1 MSGNSIQEKD
11 IINKIERE
19 KKIIHGA
26 QQLRSKTSNSLVIQ
40 KCVTN
45 IREAQQNIEY
55 LEDSLKKL
63 SLKND
68 QNKNSD
74 DTVEKQHS
82 LDPFFTQSSPNNKKK
97 YNSATSTLRNISSD
111 TTSSNDNTSI
121 RTRDRSSSV
130 SQEPK
135 FTRLELMKYDCPY
148 LGQKIQVMLQQLEF
162 KLQVETQYL
171 AANEKLTK
179 LYQIDGDQRTSI
191 AAETGVQDSKYR
203 VQLLKKALKK
213 YESLNVLPKLDQ
225 IPLNDEEASDENGSQ
240 FNRKQLTGTFTL
252 KISSIRD
259 ADHLASPTFSRKP
272 DTYITVKI
280 DDVERARTK
289 PSRSDSWNDEFE
301 IYVDKGHEVEITV
314 YDRIGETLTP
324 VGIMWILLA
333 DVVED
338 IRKKK
343 QVKQVQN
350 GWAVAQDVIGS
361 NNNSN
366 SNVNKL
372 GYNTDTSTS
381 SIYNS
386 QTDLT
391 LINTQQ
397 LHQTENY
404 EDSNILSQAWL
415 SLEPTGQILLS
426 FGFNK
431 QQTSKKKFIGG
442 LDRHGAIIKRQED
455 VFEQHGH
462 HFVQKNFYN
471 IMCCAYCGD
480 FLRYTGFQ
488 CLDCKFLCHKKCYKQ
503 VVTKCIAKPSSET
516 DLDEHQLNHRIPH
529 RFDAVSNKGTKW
541 CCHCGY
547 ILPWGRKNV
556 KKCTEC
562 GIMCHQNCSHLV
574 PDFCGMDME
583 TANKILTTIKNTK
596 VTKNKQKI
604 VSSSGH
610 AISSSTRY
618 NSSNQKQQSAN
629 SVDMYSGPSMNI
641 NPSSSSYSSSDTY
654 VSDNGSG
661 RKTSDLKPI
670 SALRAPSIKR
680 PPPSMPPINQILG
693 NSSSNSCLPSSA
705 SRVPASQQFLQQ
717 QQHKQQ
723 VQVTIP
729 DIQDRSY
736 ELFDDPDI
744 KRFADEG
751 YKMNLNDN
759 NNNNIINNNVPVL
772 DSLSEHSPEEQDKN
786 MSHASSLSPTKQ
798 RTPEMNNV
806 KYETNSP
813 RGNNVTKDHTSI
825 IEEKLSTVE
834 EVATTPYVSSK
845 VQPTK
850 AGKKKKISLDDFMLL
865 KVLGKGNFGKVL
877 LAQSKN
883 SDQLCAI
890 KVLKKEQLLKNN
902 DMESVKAEK
911 KVFLLAT
918 QAKHPFL
925 TNLYCSFQTENRI
938 YFAME
943 FIGGGD
949 LMWHVQNHR
958 LSVKKAKFF
967 AAEVLLALKYFH
979 DHGVIYRDLK
989 LENILLTP
997 EGHIK
1002 LADYGLCKDEMWYGC
1017 KTSTFC
1023 GTPEFI
1029 APEILKEQ
1037 QYTKSVDWWAF
1048 GVLLYQML
1056 LCQSPFS
1063 GEDEDEVFNAIL
1075 TDEPLYPI
1083 DMAGDIVQIFQGL
1096 LTKDP
1101 ENRLGAGPD
1110 DALEIM
1116 REPFF
1121 RNINFDDILSLRI
1134 RPPFIPQLNGPG
1146 DTQYFEEEYTSAP
1159 PTLTPVNSILNSSM
1173 QEQFRGF
1180 SFIPED
1186 SHL

>member
-1 MSGNSIQEKD
+1 MSSENVYQQD
-11 IINKIERE
+11 IINKINRE
-19 KKIIHGA
+19 QKIIQGA
-26 QQLRSKTSNSLVIQ
+26 QQLRSKTVNALVIQ
-40 KCVTN
+40 KCVAN

-63 SLKND
+63 SLKS
-68 QNKNSD
+68 NKQEENSK
-74 DTVEKQHS
+74 TS
-82 LDPFFTQSSPNNKKK
+82 LDPYFTQKSPNNKKK
-97 YNSATSTLRNISSD
+97 TDSEDDSAEN
-111 TTSSNDNTSI
+111 
-121 RTRDRSSSV
+121 SV
-130 SQEPK
+130 SIKGTRPRSTTISQETNY
-135 FTRLELMKYDCPY
+135 TRLELLKYDCPS

-162 KLQVETQYL
+162 KLQVETQYF

-179 LYQIDGDQRTSI
+179 LYQIDGDQRTSTV
-191 AAETGVQDSKYR
+191 AETGVHDSKFR
-203 VQLLKKALKK
+203 VQLLKRALKK

-225 IPLNDEEASDENGSQ
+225 IPLDAVSGDENISQ
-240 FNRKQLTGTFTL
+240 FHKKQLTGTFTL

-259 ADHLASPTFSRKP
+259 VDHIASPTFSRKP
-272 DTYITVKI
+272 DTFITVKI

-314 YDRIGETLTP
+314 YDKMGDKLTP
-324 VGIMWILLA
+324 VGIMWLLLA
-333 DVVED
+333 DIVED
-338 IRKKK
+338 LRKKK

-361 NNNSN
+361 SKTDG
-366 SNVNKL
+366 SL
-372 GYNTDTSTS
+372 GYNTNTSTT
-381 SIYNS
+381 SIYSS

-391 LINTQQ
+391 LAHNSMSSDQSKAQNTISNSQ
-397 LHQTENY
+397 LNTT
-404 EDSNILSQAWL
+404 SQAWL
-415 SLEPTGQILLS
+415 VLEPTGQILLT

-431 QQTSKKKFIGG
+431 DQTSQKRFIGG

-503 VVTKCIAKPSSET
+503 VVTKCIAKSSSET
-516 DLDEHQLNHRIPH
+516 DLDEQQLNHRIPH

-562 GIMCHQNCSHLV
+562 GIMCHQQCSHLV

-583 TANKILTTIKNTK
+583 TANKILTTIKTTK

-610 AISSSTRY
+610 AISSSPIRY
-618 NSSNQKQQSAN
+618 NQQQKQNLKSADIFPG
-629 SVDMYSGPSMNI
+629 SDTIISHSP
-641 NPSSSSYSSSDTY
+641 SYSSNETY
-654 VSDNGSG
+654 VPDNVIG
-661 RKTSDLKPI
+661 TYNTDNDNAELKPI
-670 SALRAPSIKR
+670 SALRAPSFKR
-680 PPPSMPPINQILG
+680 PPPSMPPLHQILG
-693 NSSSNSCLPSSA
+693 NDSSISSQ
-705 SRVPASQQFLQQ
+705 VPRIVTRPNNQHHYN
-717 QQHKQQ
+717 QQHNQ
-723 VQVTIP
+723 VNIP
-729 DIQDRSY
+729 EIHDRSY
-736 ELFDDPDI
+736 ELFDDPDV
-744 KRFADEG
+744 KKFVEEG
-751 YKMNLNDN
+751 HNVAV
-759 NNNNIINNNVPVL
+759 NNNNIISDTLNKQGSMSPVRQEIFE
-772 DSLSEHSPEEQDKN
+772 SSSIVTEPISKEIKN
-786 MSHASSLSPTKQ
+786 K
-798 RTPEMNNV
+798 R
-806 KYETNSP
+806 NS
-813 RGNNVTKDHTSI
+813 NLNLL
-825 IEEKLSTVE
+825 EEKLKLVE
-834 EVATTPYVSSK
+834 EVSNIPYETPKQSTRK
-845 VQPTK
+845 P
-850 AGKKKKISLDDFMLL
+850 GKKNKVSLDDFLLL

-883 SDQLCAI
+883 SDHLCAI
-890 KVLKKEQLLKNN
+890 KVLKKDQLLKNN

-979 DHGVIYRDLK
+979 DHGVVYRDLK

-1037 QYTKSVDWWAF
+1037 QYTKAVDWWAF

-1056 LCQSPFS
+1056 LSQSPFS

-1101 ENRLGAGPD
+1101 EFRLGAGPD

-1121 RNINFDDILSLRI
+1121 KNIDFDDILNLRI

-1159 PTLTPVNSILNSSM
+1159 PTLTPVNSVLNSSM

-1180 SFIPED
+1180 SYMPDD
-1186 SHL
+1186 SQL

>member
-1 MSGNSIQEKD
+1 MSDKSVQEQD
-11 IINKIERE
+11 II
-19 KKIIHGA
+19 KKIDRERKIIQGA

-40 KCVTN
+40 KCVEN

-63 SLKND
+63 TLKGNQQEVSNENQQKKGD
-68 QNKNSD
+68 QIM
-74 DTVEKQHS
+74 
-82 LDPFFTQSSPNNKKK
+82 DPFFTQSSPTGKKN
-97 YNSATSTLRNISSD
+97 YGNSY
-111 TTSSNDNTSI
+111 DNTSTAD
-121 RTRDRSSSV
+121 RLDRDTIKQSNAKANTFA
-130 SQEPK
+130 QEPK
-135 FTRLELMKYDCPY
+135 YTRLELMKYDCPS

-162 KLQVETQYL
+162 KLQVETQYF

-179 LYQIDGDQRTSI
+179 LYQIDGDQRTSTV
-191 AAETGVQDSKYR
+191 AETGVQDSKFR
-203 VQLLKKALKK
+203 VQLLKKASKK

-225 IPLNDEEASDENGSQ
+225 IPLNDEANDENISQ

-252 KISSIRD
+252 KISAIRGV
-259 ADHLASPTFSRKP
+259 DHVASPTFSKKP
-272 DTYITVKI
+272 ETFITVKI

-289 PSRSDSWNDEFE
+289 PSRYDSWNDEFE
-301 IYVDKGHEVEITV
+301 IYVDQGHEVEITV
-314 YDRIGETLTP
+314 YDRINDQLTP
-324 VGIMWILLA
+324 VGITWLLLA
-333 DVVED
+333 DIVED

-343 QVKQVQN
+343 QFKQAQN
-350 GWAVAQDVIGS
+350 GWAIAEDVIGS
-361 NNNSN
+361 NNGKNSEA
-366 SNVNKL
+366 
-372 GYNTDTSTS
+372 YNANTSASTVYS
-381 SIYNS
+381 S
-386 QTDLT
+386 QTDLSS
-391 LINTQQ
+391 IDTQKASSDA
-397 LHQTENY
+397 HEFGDTTN
-404 EDSNILSQAWL
+404 QAWL

-426 FGFNK
+426 YGFNK
-431 QQTSKKKFIGG
+431 QQTSKKRFVGG
-442 LDRHGAIIKRQED
+442 LDRHGAIIKRQESI
-455 VFEQHGH
+455 FEQHGH

-503 VVTKCIAKPSSET
+503 VVTKCIAKSSSEA
-516 DLDEHQLNHRIPH
+516 DLDEQQLNHRIPH
-529 RFDAVSNKGTKW
+529 RFEAVSNKGTKW

-556 KKCTEC
+556 KKCSEC
-562 GIMCHQNCSHLV
+562 GIMCHQQCSHLV

-596 VTKNKQKI
+596 VTKTKQKI

-610 AISSSTRY
+610 AISTAEKISQNYRSQNPGTPSSGT
-618 NSSNQKQQSAN
+618 
-629 SVDMYSGPSMNI
+629 DMNM
-641 NPSSSSYSSSDTY
+641 NPSFSSGETY
-654 VSDNGSG
+654 VSDSPVNGSNNT
-661 RKTSDLKPI
+661 RLKPI

-680 PPPSMPPINQILG
+680 PPPSMPPINQLLG
-693 NSSSNSCLPSSA
+693 NDLPFT
-705 SRVPASQQFLQQ
+705 SQTPRAAQRPSIQQ
-717 QQHKQQ
+717 QI
-723 VQVTIP
+723 TIP
-729 DIQDRSY
+729 DTADRSY
-736 ELFDDPDI
+736 ELFDDPVV

-751 YKMNLNDN
+751 HKVDMHN
-759 NNNNIINNNVPVL
+759 
-772 DSLSEHSPEEQDKN
+772 N
-786 MSHASSLSPTKQ
+786 MSVLEPLNKQSPGNMNQNRSTHNSMSPVKEQ
-798 RTPEMNNV
+798 TPEMNFF
-806 KYETNSP
+806 KKDTNSP
-813 RGNNVTKDHTSI
+813 DGNNITKDHTTLL
-825 IEEKLSTVE
+825 EDKLSVVE
-834 EVATTPYVSSK
+834 ELSTTPYESPRQQVK
-845 VQPTK
+845 K
-850 AGKKKKISLDDFMLL
+850 AGKKKKISLDDFLLL

-883 SDQLCAI
+883 TDHLCAI
-890 KVLKKEQLLKNN
+890 KVLKKDQLLKNN

-911 KVFLLAT
+911 KVLLLAT

-979 DHGVIYRDLK
+979 DHGVVYRDLK

-1075 TDEPLYPI
+1075 SDEPLYPI

-1121 RNINFDDILSLRI
+1121 KNINFDDILNLRV

-1146 DTQYFEEEYTSAP
+1146 DTQYFEEEYTTAP

-1180 SFIPED
+1180 SYMPED
-1186 SHL
+1186 SQL